1 MSVSCLGYVG
11 FKAKDMDAWSTFA
24 TDVLGLMPAD
34 ARDGALRFRTDAQ
47 SWRLSVEPGAEDD
60 IDFVG
65 FEVAGREALDELAE
79 RLKAAGLVT
88 GNDDAELAV
97 ERGVTGLVSCRDP
110 QGLRVEIY
118 YGPTERHETP
128 FASAAGVSGFVTG
141 EEGIGHVV
149 MTTPDIAATR
159 AFYQDL
165 LGFRLSDIIRMSA
178 GPGRSIEMEFYHC
191 NPRHHSL
198 ALVPVPAPK
207 RLHHF
212 MLQVNTLDEV
222 GFALQR
228 AEAAGVIITAS
239 LGRHTNDH
247 MVSFY
252 ARTPSGF
259 EVEYGYGARTVD
271 DATWRVARHDA
282 PSSWGHKRVA
292 AH

>member
-11 FKAKDMDAWSTFA
+11 FKAADLEAWTRFA
-24 TDVLGLMPAD
+24 TDVLGLMPTD
-34 ARDGALRFRTDAQ
+34 APEGALRFRTDAQ
-47 SWRLSVEPGAEDD
+47 SWRVSVEPGAEND
-60 IDFVG
+60 IEFVG
-65 FEVAGREALDELAE
+65 FEVPGPEALTEMAA
-79 RLKAAGLVT
+79 RLTAADVAL
-88 GNDDAELAV
+88 GNDDADLAG

-118 YGPTERHETP
+118 YGATERHETP
-128 FASAAGVSGFVTG
+128 FASKSVSSFVTG

-149 MTTPDIAATR
+149 LTTPDIASSR

-165 LGFRLSDIIRMSA
+165 LGFRLSDIIRMVV
-178 GPGRSIEMEFYHC
+178 GPKMAIEMEFYHC
-191 NPRHHSL
+191 NPRHHTL
-198 ALVPVPAPK
+198 ALVPVSAPK

-228 AEAAGVIITAS
+228 AQAAGVPITAT
-239 LGRHTNDH
+239 LGRHTTDH

-259 EVEYGYGARTVD
+259 EVEYGFGARTLD
-271 DATWRVARHDA
+271 EATWRVARHDS
-282 PSSWGHKRVA
+282 PSSWGHKRGA

>member
-1 MSVSCLGYVG
+1 
-11 FKAKDMDAWSTFA
+11 
-24 TDVLGLMPAD
+24 MPAESPH
-34 ARDGALRFRTDAQ
+34 GGLRFRTDAQ
-47 SWRLSVEPGAEDD
+47 SWRVSVEQGMEDD

-65 FEVAGREALDELAE
+65 FEVLGADALAGMAARLTAAGVALSNDDEAL
-79 RLKAAGLVT
+79 AG
-88 GNDDAELAV
+88 

-110 QGLRVEIY
+110 QGMGVEIY

-128 FASAAGVSGFVTG
+128 FASKSVSGFVTG

-149 MTTPDIAATR
+149 LATADIAASR
-159 AFYQDL
+159 AFYQDV
-165 LGFRLSDIIRMSA
+165 LGFRLSDIIRMPI
-178 GPGRSIEMEFYHC
+178 GPTLAIELEFYHC
-191 NPRHHSL
+191 NPRHHTL

-222 GFALQR
+222 GFALER
-228 AEAAGVIITAS
+228 AQAAGVTITAT

-259 EVEYGYGARTVD
+259 EVEYGFGARTVD
-271 DATWRVARHDA
+271 QATWRVARHDA

>member
-11 FKAKDMDAWSTFA
+11 FKAADLEAWSTFA
-24 TDVLGLMPAD
+24 TDVLGLMPAN
-34 ARDGALRFRTDAQ
+34 APDGGLRFRTDAQ
-47 SWRLSVEPGAEDD
+47 SWRVNIESGVEDD

-65 FEVAGREALDELAE
+65 FEVPGREELETMAA
-79 RLKAAGLVT
+79 RLKAAGVT
-88 GNDDAELAV
+88 MANDDVDLAGI
-97 ERGVTGLVSCRDP
+97 RGVTGLVSCRDP
-110 QGLRVEIY
+110 QRLRVEIY
-118 YGPTERHETP
+118 YGPTERHESP
-128 FASAAGVSGFVTG
+128 FASSVGVNGFVTG
-141 EEGIGHVV
+141 EEGIGHIV

-165 LGFRLSDIIRMSA
+165 LGFRLSDIIRMPI
-178 GPGRSIEMEFYHC
+178 GPKMAIELEFYHC
-191 NPRHHSL
+191 NPRHHTL
-198 ALVPVPAPK
+198 ALVPAPAPK

-222 GFALQR
+222 GFALER
-228 AEAAGVIITAS
+228 AEAAGVPITAT

-259 EVEYGYGARTVD
+259 EVEYGFGARTVD